1 MGICGIQCVKRLFS
15 GRIIYP
21 WKYISAGRKLYSFLL
36 LECLYQVNKE
46 FLHFCTAALLMH
58 TSILYQT
65 CILESIMQ
73 VSIGNIRI
81 AYRCI
86 SDFIFCCIC
95 RHADFIMLRAYL
107 FMYMLPM
114 LFPAACLLLSIVLPF
129 CSFSS
134 LVPFPGLYLKACKRI
149 PSVSA
154 YVSCILQ
161 HLISTP

>member
-1 MGICGIQCVKRLFS
+1 MGQIQRLMGICGIQCVKRLFS

-36 LECLYQVNKE
+36 LECLHQVNKK
-46 FLHFCTAALLMH
+46 FH
-58 TSILYQT
+58 QT

-73 VSIGNIRI
+73 VSIGNIQI
-81 AYRCI
+81 ACRYIPAFI
-86 SDFIFCCIC
+86 SCCIC
-95 RHADFIMLRAYL
+95 RHADFIMLHAYL
-107 FMYMLPM
+107 FMYMIPM
-114 LFPAACLLLSIVLPF
+114 LFPAACLLLSIVLPSF
-129 CSFSS
+129 LQFSS